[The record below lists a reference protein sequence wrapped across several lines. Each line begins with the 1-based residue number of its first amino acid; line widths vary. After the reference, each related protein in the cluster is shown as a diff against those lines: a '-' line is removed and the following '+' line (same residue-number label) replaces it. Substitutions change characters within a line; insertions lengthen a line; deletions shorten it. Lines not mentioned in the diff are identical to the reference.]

1 MTSSKRKKILLIVV
15 IGILVIG
22 IVAGGVYIVSEQNMN
37 GIQDVVN
44 NNKNYQDF
52 SEDEKKSAD
61 KLLQKVVRMP
71 QYQTLNDEEKADIVE
86 KIIESEKIQNEIKNN
101 PDKSSEEI
109 QTQIDEL
116 KQNGA
121 SEEEVKSAEQEKAYW
136 ETVSNVKN
144 TLATNSGLNNALVG
158 YKIIKING
166 IYDSKGAIQID
177 AVFLKEEY
185 FGGVTYFTQQ
195 NIFCRVSSYIAKIE
209 PNESYEKILKIIS
222 ESDSILPLLI
232 QQDINNSNDIQKFSQ
247 LKEYSNVIKGRELEG
262 YTFKVIKSW
271 KKEQNDEHPSFLVE
285 GSKDDSQIIYK
296 MDYNA
301 KDEKYQCSPMTKICP
316 EFWAQLEKENAA
328 AQSEAQNEQMSAKNV
343 IQSLSTKDS
352 SGNLTGFDTL
362 Y

>member
-22 IVAGGVYIVSEQNMN
+22 IVAGGVYIVSKQNMN
-37 GIQDVVN
+37 DIQDVVN
-44 NNKNYQDF
+44 NNKDYQDF
-52 SEDEKKSAD
+52 SEEEKKSAD

-136 ETVSNVKN
+136 EIVSSVKN

-158 YKIIKING
+158 YRIIKING
-166 IYDSKGAIQID
+166 IYEEQGSIQVD
-177 AVFLKEEY
+177 GVFLKEEY
-185 FGGVTYFTQQ
+185 FGGVTYFTQHS
-195 NIFCRVSSYIAKIE
+195 IFCIVSSND
-209 PNESYEKILKIIS
+209 PNMEANDSYEKILKIIS
-222 ESDSILPLLI
+222 ESNYIVPSSF
-232 QQDINNSNDIQKFSQ
+232 QEDINNSNDIQKFSQ
-247 LKEYSNVIKGRELEG
+247 LKELIKGRELEG

-285 GSKDDSQIIYK
+285 GSKDDSQIIYR
-296 MDYNA
+296 MDYIA
-301 KDEKYQCSPMTKICP
+301 KKDIYRCSPMIKICP

-328 AQSEAQNEQMSAKNV
+328 AQSEAQNEQMSAKNI
-343 IQSLSTKDS
+343 IQGLSTKDS